1 MIKALPKRIESYE
14 PAVRNAEI
22 AEVRGVFLSMWNKL
36 SIAEQQKANELEL
49 DSQQQHD
56 LKLINAVII
65 ELCQLGKTP
74 QIESEIQVRALRE
87 NLYGPTLQARVTTA
101 VLKDID
107 GKDVQVGIL
116 EKNDGNISLSVAS
129 LVTEGESQRA
139 IDRTVLEFNRENG
152 DLSKGYVLGV
162 DVFAIGGFNIPESK
176 VHSVK

>member
-65 ELCQLGKTP
+65 ELCQLGKAP

-107 GKDVQVGIL
+107 GKEVQVGIL
-116 EKNDGNISLSVAS
+116 EKSDGNVSLSVAS
-129 LVTEGESQRA
+129 LATEGEAQRA
-139 IDRTVLEFNRENG
+139 IDRTVLEFNSATG
-152 DLSKGYVLGV
+152 DLNKGYVLGV
-162 DVFAIGGFNIPESK
+162 DVFEIGGFNIPASK
-176 VHSVK
+176 VSSVK